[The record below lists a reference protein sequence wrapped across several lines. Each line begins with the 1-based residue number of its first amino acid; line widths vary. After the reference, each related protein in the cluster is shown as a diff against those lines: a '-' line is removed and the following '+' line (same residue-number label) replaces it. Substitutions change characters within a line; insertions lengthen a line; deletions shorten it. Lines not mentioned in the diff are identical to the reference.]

1 MSDYPTLGVVK
12 SDIPATNAIAPPVRG
27 QAWPARS
34 GRHLS
39 DVRARSTAELERD
52 LTDLLREAQPGCVLT
67 EPAADGS
74 PKVASLVSVWLIS
87 QVGSAV
93 GKPKLVNL
101 STVRREELRSIR
113 GLARLVHRT
122 LHPVP
127 AVKAS

>member
-12 SDIPATNAIAPPVRG
+12 SDIPATGAIAPPKRG
-27 QAWPARS
+27 GARPARP
-34 GRHLS
+34 GAHLS
-39 DVRARSTAELERD
+39 DVRARSAAELERD
-52 LTDLLREAQPGCVLT
+52 LTDLLREAQPSCVLS
-67 EPAADGS
+67 EPADDGS
-74 PKVASLVSVWLIS
+74 PEVASLVSVWLIS

-101 STVRREELRSIR
+101 AAVDRKELRSIR
-113 GLARLVHRT
+113 GVARLMHRT

>member
-12 SDIPATNAIAPPVRG
+12 SDIPAPGAIAPPRRG
-27 QAWPARS
+27 GARPTRPE
-34 GRHLS
+34 GHLA
-39 DVRARSTAELERD
+39 DVRTRSAIELERD
-52 LTDLLREAQPGCVLT
+52 LTELLRESQPGCGLT
-67 EPAADGS
+67 EPADDGS

-87 QVGSAV
+87 QVGKAV

-101 STVRREELRSIR
+101 AAVDRKDLRSIR
-113 GLARLVHRT
+113 GVALVVHRA